1 MDSNRPWIHQGQLLI
16 IRPSP
21 GDDTS
26 REGLSLGTALNL
38 IRTQKDSLFHSG
50 QIDSEAFYRLDKYPE
65 HITKS
70 LHRAFITVP
79 RKVAYVLRERPKSI
93 SPAVDAFYLRD
104 GKSLQPILAESSPL
118 CFPPKDLVTVCATFS
133 RVLYAQVR
141 SQRFDPP
148 PRWAPLFNEQADGK
162 ARYQLEMGMKLACGF
177 EMMVGNLNTYDSRV
191 VREVGIILEDLEED
205 DDAQLLPSDREIS
218 QWSEGMKE
226 DDDSWLDIN
235 YDDFER
241 ELDGRGSRA
250 AETGTKGFGDVK
262 TQADLRKLVARFE
275 SFLDDD
281 SAGVDGAEVDAMDR
295 DDDND
300 DDDDD
305 DETGAMSSE
314 SSDDEDTAV
323 KFDEEAFGELM
334 RGAMGIST
342 SVPSTRQGRTVEG
355 AAPNEPARPGDTEEL
370 SELAAH
376 FEAELREHG
385 ALRLDSMPARAAVVD
400 SKGKGKER
408 ATDGATSSDDSD
420 AASEDGEMD
429 IDYNLAK
436 NILESFKSQAGMA
449 GPAGNLLGMFGVQ
462 LPRDEDDS
470 RDASGPS
477 RKQ

>member
-1 MDSNRPWIHQGQLLI
+1 MDRNRPWIHQGQLLI
-16 IRPSP
+16 IRPRP
-21 GDDTS
+21 GDDS
-26 REGLSLGTALNL
+26 SHEGLSLGTALSL
-38 IRTQKDSLFHSG
+38 IRTRRDALFHSD

-65 HITKS
+65 HIAKS
-70 LHRAFITVP
+70 IHRAFITVP

-104 GKSLQPILAESSPL
+104 GKSLQPILAEASPL
-118 CFPPKDLVTVCATFS
+118 CFPPEDLVTVCATFS

-148 PRWAPLFNEQADGK
+148 PRWAPLFNEQPDGK
-162 ARYQLEMGMKLACGF
+162 ARYRLEMGMKLTCGF

-191 VREVGIILEDLEED
+191 VREVGIILEDLEKEN
-205 DDAQLLPSDREIS
+205 DAQLLPSDREIS
-218 QWSEGMKE
+218 QWSDSMKE

-235 YDDFER
+235 YEDFER

-250 AETGTKGFGDVK
+250 AETETKGFGDVK

-281 SAGVDGAEVDAMDR
+281 SAGVDGAEVDRMDR
-295 DDDND
+295 DDDDD

-305 DETGAMSSE
+305 DETGAMDSE
-314 SSDDEDTAV
+314 SSDAEDTAV
-323 KFDEEAFGELM
+323 KFDEEAFAELM

-342 SVPSTRQGRTVEG
+342 SAPSTRPGHTVEV
-355 AAPNEPARPGDTEEL
+355 AAPNEPARPGDNEEL
-370 SELAAH
+370 SELAAQ
-376 FEAELREHG
+376 FEAELRQHG
-385 ALRLDSMPARAAVVD
+385 ALKLDNLPARAAVAD
-400 SKGKGKER
+400 GKGKGKER

-462 LPRDEDDS
+462 LPRDEEDS
-470 RDASGPS
+470 RVASGPT
-477 RKQ
+477 RK